1 MSYLGFLFLNMNS
14 IAQNGKTHSIASHIH
29 IHRFSTIRDFNVYFS
44 MQTLVATTN
53 IGELGNLTS
62 TITYHDYE
70 VGTGMEFSY
79 AGSSGASTR
88 YLIKWINSL
97 VDLIIFSW

>member
-1 MSYLGFLFLNMNS
+1 
-14 IAQNGKTHSIASHIH
+14 
-29 IHRFSTIRDFNVYFS
+29 

-53 IGELGNLTS
+53 IGELGDLVR

-79 AGSSGASTR
+79 TGPSGAGTH
-88 YLIKWINSL
+88 YLIKWVKQSG
-97 VDLIIFSW
+97 